1 LVRVYDH
8 IGGPEVAGIVGGVTF
23 VTEGEARV
31 DLFLAEAGTAAAF
44 LSSHA

>member
-1 LVRVYDH
+1 LVRIYDH
-8 IGGPEVAGIVGGVTF
+8 IGGPEVAGDRRGVTF
-23 VTEGEARV
+23 VTEGEAGV